1 MPSPAPDVPPRAA
14 DPEPTGPAPGGDSPG
29 SVRGQDPGRPAE
41 LDATKLAAAR
51 LWAAHRFP
59 YLAAAVFASPVVAAP
74 GSGRVVI
81 DRWWRVHADP
91 AVVDGTDVASL
102 GGELLHLCAHVLRD
116 HAGRADR
123 AGLGQPAELH
133 HWVESADAE
142 IDDDFPPDL
151 GRVGH
156 RVGPA
161 DLDSPP
167 GRLAEEYYR
176 SGSVR
181 AGSEADCG
189 SGAHGQP
196 AFDEP
201 PPDDRHRPGVGRDQ
215 QEMLRRRVA
224 DEVARAEEA
233 VPPGLR
239 RWAQDRR
246 HQPAD
251 WRRELAAVIRRS
263 LASAGGAVDYSYRRP
278 SRRAASVA
286 GVILPSL
293 RQPTV
298 EVAVVCDTSASVTDA
313 QLGTAL
319 SEVDAVLR
327 ATGTR
332 SVRLLAC
339 DDAVRS
345 VARVS
350 PGREVQLLGG
360 GGTDLTVA
368 IDDAMA
374 LRPPVQAVVVLTD
387 GYTPWPDRA
396 PGADVVVGLL
406 ESDPSLPR
414 PADPPV
420 WARTVTIPAPR

>member
-1 MPSPAPDVPPRAA
+1 MPPPPPAPDDPAAPP
-14 DPEPTGPAPGGDSPG
+14 DEGPAGP
-29 SVRGQDPGRPAE
+29 VA

-59 YLAAAVFASPVVAAP
+59 YLAAAVFASPVLPAP

-91 AVVDGTDVASL
+91 AVVAGADVAAL

-116 HAGRADR
+116 HADRADR

-133 HWVESADAE
+133 HWVEAADAE
-142 IDDDFPPDL
+142 IDDDFPPEL
-151 GRVGH
+151 GRVRP
-156 RVGPA
+156 RVSPA

-181 AGSEADCG
+181 SGSDADCG

-196 AFDEP
+196 PLDEP
-201 PPDDRHRPGVGRDQ
+201 PLDDRTRPGVSRDQ

-224 DEVARAEEA
+224 DEVARAEGA

-239 RWAQDRR
+239 SWARDRL

-263 LASAGGAVDYSYRRP
+263 LASVGGAVDYSYRRP

-286 GVILPSL
+286 GVVLPSL
-293 RQPTV
+293 RQPAV

-319 SEVDAVLR
+319 AEVDAVLR

-345 VARVS
+345 VSRVS
-350 PGREVQLLGG
+350 TGREIHLLGG

-368 IDDAMA
+368 IDEAMA

-387 GYTPWPDRA
+387 GHTPWPDRPPRA
-396 PGADVVVGLL
+396 QVVVGLL
-406 ESDPSLPR
+406 EGDRSLPR
-414 PADPPV
+414 PADPPA
-420 WARTVTIPAPR
+420 WARTVAIPR

>member
-1 MPSPAPDVPPRAA
+1 VTTDAA
-14 DPEPTGPAPGGDSPG
+14 G
-29 SVRGQDPGRPAE
+29 
-41 LDATKLAAAR
+41 LDGAKLAAAR

-59 YLAAAVFASPVVAAP
+59 YLATALFASPALPAP
-74 GSGRVVI
+74 GTGRVVI

-91 AVVDGTDVASL
+91 AVVDRADVAAL
-102 GGELLHLCAHVLRD
+102 GGELLHLCSHVLRD
-116 HAGRADR
+116 HAERADR

-133 HWVESADAE
+133 HWVEAADAE
-142 IDDDFPPDL
+142 IDDDFPADL
-151 GRVGH
+151 GRVGP

-161 DLDSPP
+161 DLDSPS

-176 SGSVR
+176 SGTVR
-181 AGSEADCG
+181 PGSTADCG

-201 PPDDRHRPGVGRDQ
+201 PPDDRTRPGVSRDQ
-215 QEMLRRRVA
+215 QEILRRRVA
-224 DEVARAEEA
+224 DEVARAEGA

-239 RWAQDRR
+239 AWARDRL

-263 LASAGGAVDYSYRRP
+263 LASVGGAVDYSYRRP
-278 SRRAASVA
+278 SRRAAAVA
-286 GVILPSL
+286 DVVLPSL

-313 QLGTAL
+313 QLGAAL
-319 SEVDAVLR
+319 GEVDAVLR

-345 VARVS
+345 VSRVS

-368 IDDAMA
+368 IDEAMT

-387 GYTPWPDRA
+387 GHTPWPGRPPRA
-396 PGADVVVGLL
+396 EVVVGLL
-406 ESDPSLPR
+406 EGDRSLPR
-414 PADPPV
+414 PVDPPA
-420 WARTVTIPAPR
+420 WARTVTIPRPR

>member
-1 MPSPAPDVPPRAA
+1 VPPEPPVPRAMA
-14 DPEPTGPAPGGDSPG
+14 GPAG
-29 SVRGQDPGRPAE
+29 PAD
-41 LDATKLAAAR
+41 LDGAKVAAAR

-59 YLAAAVFASPVVAAP
+59 YLATALFASPVLAAP
-74 GSGRVVI
+74 GSGRVSI

-91 AVVDGTDVASL
+91 ALVDRADVAAL

-116 HAGRADR
+116 HAERADR

-133 HWVESADAE
+133 HWVEAADAE

-151 GRVGH
+151 TRVGP

-181 AGSEADCG
+181 PGSTADCG

-196 AFDEP
+196 AFGEP
-201 PPDDRHRPGVGRDQ
+201 PPDDRTRPGVSRDQ
-215 QEMLRRRVA
+215 QEILRRRVA
-224 DEVARAEEA
+224 DEVARADGA

-239 RWAQDRR
+239 SWARHRR

-263 LASAGGAVDYSYRRP
+263 LTSVGGAVDYSYRRP
-278 SRRAASVA
+278 SRRAASVT
-286 GVILPSL
+286 GVVLPSL
-293 RQPTV
+293 RQPAV
-298 EVAVVCDTSASVTDA
+298 EVAVVCDTSASVTDF
-313 QLGTAL
+313 QLSTAL
-319 SEVDAVLR
+319 GEVDAVLR

-345 VARVS
+345 VSRVS
-350 PGREVQLLGG
+350 PGREIQLLGG

-368 IDDAMA
+368 IDEAMA
-374 LRPPVQAVVVLTD
+374 LRPPAQALIVLTD
-387 GYTPWPDRA
+387 GHTPWPDRPPRA
-396 PGADVVVGLL
+396 EVVVGLL
-406 ESDPSLPR
+406 ESDQSLPR
-414 PADPPV
+414 PADPPS
-420 WARTVTIPAPR
+420 WARTVTISSQR

>member
-1 MPSPAPDVPPRAA
+1 MPAEPA
-14 DPEPTGPAPGGDSPG
+14 DPNTLAGPVD
-29 SVRGQDPGRPAE
+29 

-59 YLAAAVFASPVVAAP
+59 YLATALFASPVVAAP
-74 GSGRVVI
+74 GSGQVSI

-91 AVVDGTDVASL
+91 SVVAGADVAGL

-116 HAGRADR
+116 HAERADR

-133 HWVESADAE
+133 HWVEAADAE
-142 IDDDFPPDL
+142 IDDDFPADL
-151 GRVGH
+151 ARIRPRIGAG
-156 RVGPA
+156 

-181 AGSEADCG
+181 PGSTADCG

-196 AFDEP
+196 ALDEP
-201 PPDDRHRPGVGRDQ
+201 PPDDRTRPGVSREQ

-224 DEVARAEEA
+224 DEVARAEGA

-239 RWAQDRR
+239 TWARNR
-246 HQPAD
+246 LHQPAD
-251 WRRELAAVIRRS
+251 WRRELAAVVRRS
-263 LASAGGAVDYSYRRP
+263 LASVGGAVDYSYRRP
-278 SRRAASVA
+278 SRRAASVT
-286 GVILPSL
+286 GVVLPSL
-293 RQPTV
+293 RQPVV

-319 SEVDAVLR
+319 GEVDAVLR

-345 VARVS
+345 VSRVS
-350 PGREVQLLGG
+350 PGREVHLLGG

-368 IDDAMA
+368 IDEAMA

-387 GYTPWPDRA
+387 GHTPWPDRPPRA
-396 PGADVVVGLL
+396 EVVVGLL
-406 ESDPSLPR
+406 EGDRSLPR
-414 PADPPV
+414 PPDPPP
-420 WARTVTIPAPR
+420 WARVVVIPAPR

>member
-1 MPSPAPDVPPRAA
+1 MPPPPSAPDGSAAPPDAG
-14 DPEPTGPAPGGDSPG
+14 PEGPVA
-29 SVRGQDPGRPAE
+29 

-59 YLAAAVFASPVVAAP
+59 YLAAAVFASPVLPAP
-74 GSGRVVI
+74 GSGRVTI

-91 AVVDGTDVASL
+91 AVVDGADVAAL

-116 HAGRADR
+116 HADRADR

-133 HWVESADAE
+133 HWVEAADAE
-142 IDDDFPPDL
+142 IDDDFPAEL
-151 GRVGH
+151 IRVGP

-181 AGSEADCG
+181 PGSEADCG
-189 SGAHGQP
+189 SGSHGQP
-196 AFDEP
+196 ALDEP
-201 PPDDRHRPGVGRDQ
+201 PPEDRTRPGVSRDQ

-224 DEVARAEEA
+224 DEVARAEGA
-233 VPPGLR
+233 VPLGLR
-239 RWAQDRR
+239 SWAQDRL

-263 LASAGGAVDYSYRRP
+263 LASVGGAVDYSYRRP

-286 GVILPSL
+286 GVVLPSL

-298 EVAVVCDTSASVTDA
+298 EVAVVCDTSASVTDT
-313 QLGTAL
+313 QLGAAL
-319 SEVDAVLR
+319 AEIDAVLR

-345 VARVS
+345 VSRVS

-368 IDDAMA
+368 IDEAMT

-387 GYTPWPDRA
+387 GHTPWPDRPPRA
-396 PGADVVVGLL
+396 QVVVGLL
-406 ESDPSLPR
+406 EGDRSLPR

-420 WARTVTIPAPR
+420 WARTVAIPR